1 MPVMEICYGQIDS
14 PEPPPVLRYAAGGCH
29 ESVLRMNLLQAEEA
43 VYADLERHGLAKLD
57 SFDPRIKI
65 NLPGRPHR

>member
-1 MPVMEICYGQIDS
+1 
-14 PEPPPVLRYAAGGCH
+14 
-29 ESVLRMNLLQAEEA
+29 MNLLQAEEA